1 MVAGRKVEMFGAFE
15 KVVVVDAASKASL
28 SGLAGFLS
36 FMVLRQGCKSLPWVF
51 ATESIAE
58 IRSAGD
64 L

>member
-15 KVVVVDAASKASL
+15 KVVVDAASKASL